1 MADQAF
7 DAFSQ
12 RRSTGTKDRVT
23 ERRRVDTYTDPN
35 RYQMPPRRR
44 LGIHAQNKSMLETP
58 QKSNITAFAEGLAEV
73 QPKIM
78 DYLTSQQAAE
88 NQKEIQYGIQEAMG
102 TEAMAN
108 GDTEFVDNEWR
119 QFGFEQKKAMM
130 AGEEITS
137 QLLIDIENKDPMV
150 DFEPWYQDWYAKKM
164 EENPHLAT
172 MNPEH
177 LETYNKPIQKG
188 LTAAKNHALVTKE
201 NATQEMYQA
210 TATDYIEQ
218 TIREAIQYGHEINNE
233 LIETIIAD
241 EENMSR
247 WGMTKNNEIVLDA
260 ISRIAKGKPGERN
273 LAALDYLEMGRGE
286 GGTLPS
292 VASMKPDE
300 VEALR
305 NEVVRLM
312 DADERQEAAAIADI
326 EAEITATTNAAQDHF
341 KRILGAPEDIID
353 IPGATRSRDRVTE
366 WQAQA
371 MVDYR
376 ELVKQ
381 LTNNGMPLAQAHD
394 EALKKLE
401 ADYKI
406 SGRLAP
412 AYTEE
417 MEKDQE
423 RKKNSLAYTHD
434 LISQPNYNQISA
446 EVYEGIE
453 TQGGFDPKTVIPG
466 WDQLLPEHR
475 TTIIKQGRK
484 TYAAKIAAEVITTA
498 EQTAAVTQ
506 SEAEAD
512 SQTVRDFNKDL
523 ADKTSDAV
531 ATANG
536 ATAEAQATIDD
547 TFKKDNAQAA
557 AEQDANHAKF
567 TAEQEQIKKAND
579 EKEAK
584 AKEEADAWHQDI
596 DLADKLEDEFDIP
609 QEDRVSVPGYK
620 KHSTDNQGLYT
631 DPNFQPHDPGTF
643 GESIYGQIWEGIV
656 DVGEAIYDIYDTYK
670 GPNSIEV
677 NPMQEG
683 DVTDRDQYNRPKGS
697 RFYGQDPRTNDRV
710 TNNRIAPTSYREA
723 AIGVVANKTPDS
735 ISSYLKSDKKLRPE
749 AIAGIL
755 GNIDVE
761 TGGTFDAAQKQ
772 SGGPGYGLFQLEGS
786 KQKSYNKF
794 IANKGME
801 DSPQSQLEYMYE
813 TIYGSLKKEIGYG
826 NAKKLRKIF
835 ATGTVEEITTAFE
848 QIWERPGKPHSSRRL
863 KSAKEHYKNLT

>member
-7 DAFSQ
+7 DAFTQ
-12 RRSTGTKDRVT
+12 RRNTGTKDRVT

-44 LGIHAQNKSMLETP
+44 LGVHASNKSMFVTP
-58 QKSNITAFAEGLAEV
+58 EKENITAFAEGLAKV
-73 QPKIM
+73 QPQIM
-78 DYLTSQQAAE
+78 DYLTSKQAAE

-150 DFEPWYQDWYAKKM
+150 DFDPWYQDWYAKKM

-172 MNPEH
+172 MDPEH
-177 LETYNKPIQKG
+177 LESYNKPIQKG

-201 NATQEMYQA
+201 KATQEMYEA

-218 TIREAIQYGHEINNE
+218 TINEAIQYGHEINNE

-247 WGMTKNNEIVLDA
+247 WGMTKNNEIVFNA
-260 ISRIAKGKPGERN
+260 ISRIAKGKPGQRN

-286 GGTLPS
+286 GGNLPS

-305 NEVVRLM
+305 NEVIKLM
-312 DADERQEAAAIADI
+312 DADERKEVAAATAI
-326 EAEITATTNAAQDHF
+326 ENEITDTTNAAQDHF

-353 IPGATRSRDRVTE
+353 IPGSTRTRDRVTE

-371 MVDYR
+371 MIDYR

-381 LTNNGMPLAQAHD
+381 LTNNGMPLPQAHD

-453 TQGGFDPKTVIPG
+453 TQGGYDPTTVIPG

-484 TYAAKIAAEVITTA
+484 AYAAKLAAEVITQA
-498 EQTAAVTQ
+498 EQTAAVVQ
-506 SEAEAD
+506 AEAEAD
-512 SQTVRDFNKDL
+512 KQTVREFNTDL
-523 ADKTSDAV
+523 AAKTDEQV
-531 ATANG
+531 QTATNNITEANETIN
-536 ATAEAQATIDD
+536 AT
-547 TFKKDNAQAA
+547 DNRDNEQAA
-557 AEQDANHAKF
+557 AEQAVIHAKF
-567 TAEQEQIKKAND
+567 TAEQEQIKKANE

-596 DLADKLEDEFDIP
+596 DLATKLEDEFDIP
-609 QEDRVSVPGYK
+609 QEDRVSTPGYEQ
-620 KHSTDNQGLYT
+620 HGTDNEGLYT
-631 DPNFQPHDPGTF
+631 HEGFQPHDPGTF

-656 DVGEAIYDIYDTYK
+656 DVGTAIYDIYDTYD
-670 GPNSIEV
+670 GPAGIEV
-677 NPMQEG
+677 DPMQEG
-683 DVTDRDQYNRPKGS
+683 NVTDRDQYNRPKGS
-697 RFYGQDPRTNDRV
+697 RFYGQDPVTNERITND
-710 TNNRIAPTSYREA
+710 RIAPTSYREA
-723 AIGVVANKTPDS
+723 AIGVVANKTPES
-735 ISSYLKSDKKLRPE
+735 ITSYLKNDKKLRPE

-813 TIYGSLKKEIGYG
+813 TIYGSLKKEIGHG

-835 ATGTVEEITTAFE
+835 ATGTVEDITTAFE

-863 KSAKEHYKNLT
+863 KSAKEHYKNLK

>member
-12 RRSTGTKDRVT
+12 RRDTGTKDRVT

-44 LGIHAQNKSMLETP
+44 LGVHASNKSMLETP
-58 QKSNITAFAEGLAEV
+58 QKSNITAFAEGLSEV

-78 DYLTSQQAAE
+78 DYLTSKQAAE

-102 TEAMAN
+102 TEAMKA
-108 GDTEFVDNEWR
+108 GDTEFIDSEWR
-119 QFGFEQKKAMM
+119 QFGYEQKKAMM

-218 TIREAIQYGHEINNE
+218 TINEAIQYGHEINNE

-247 WGMTKNNEIVLDA
+247 WGMAKNNEIVLNA
-260 ISRIAKGKPGERN
+260 ISRIAKGKPGQRN

-305 NEVVRLM
+305 NEVIKLM
-312 DADERQEAAAIADI
+312 DADERKAKAEADAVDVLIKD
-326 EAEITATTNAAQDHF
+326 TTDAAQDHF

-353 IPGATRSRDRVTE
+353 IPGATRTRDRVTE

-371 MVDYR
+371 MIDYR

-417 MEKDQE
+417 MEKDKE

-434 LISQPNYNQISA
+434 LINQPNYDQISA

-453 TQGGFDPKTVIPG
+453 TQGGYDPTTVIPG

-475 TTIIKQGRK
+475 TTIIKRGRRE
-484 TYAAKIAAEVITTA
+484 YAAKLSAELENEALQVSTIAASNADTA
-498 EQTAAVTQ
+498 KT
-506 SEAEAD
+506 
-512 SQTVRDFNKDL
+512 TVREETKANEEALTEVDN
-523 ADKTSDAV
+523 
-531 ATANG
+531 TAKQVIQESN
-536 ATAEAQATIDD
+536 ETIND
-547 TFKKDNAQAA
+547 TDNRDNEQKA
-557 AEQDANHAKF
+557 AEQAAIHAKF
-567 TAEQEQIKKAND
+567 TAEQEQIRKANE

-584 AKEEADAWHQDI
+584 AKEEADAWHKDI

-609 QEDRVSVPGYK
+609 QEDRVSTPGYK

-656 DVGEAIYDIYDTYK
+656 DVGEAIYDIYDTYD
-670 GPNSIEV
+670 GPTTIEV
-677 NPMQEG
+677 DPMQEG
-683 DVTDRDQYNRPKGS
+683 NVTDRDQYNRPKGS
-697 RFYGQDPRTNDRV
+697 PYYGQELNS
-710 TNNRIAPTSYREA
+710 NQRIAPQSYREA

-735 ISSYLKSDKKLRPE
+735 ISSYLKMDKKLRPE

-794 IANKGME
+794 ISNKGME

-813 TIYGSLKKEIGYG
+813 TVYGSLKKEIGQG

-848 QIWERPGKPHSSRRL
+848 QIWERPSKPHSARRL
-863 KSAKEHYKNLT
+863 KSAKEHYKKLT